1 MYFHI
6 HCGYCARSAS
16 RSGLLA
22 TISSQASVSG
32 SVPLRRNEGGAPVK
46 IVTLASATTGISSTG
61 LVLKSVK
68 SV

>member
-22 TISSQASVSG
+22 TISSSVSG